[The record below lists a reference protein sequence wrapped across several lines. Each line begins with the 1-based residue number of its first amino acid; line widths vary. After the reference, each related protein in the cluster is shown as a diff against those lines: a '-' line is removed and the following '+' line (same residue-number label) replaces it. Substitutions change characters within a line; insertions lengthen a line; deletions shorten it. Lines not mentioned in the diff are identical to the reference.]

1 MFTVMM
7 KRIILAATLMV
18 VIAVDQMSILII
30 AVNVN
35 AMSENI
41 FRLQF
46 YKTFSS
52 QIAIA
57 VATFP

>member
-1 MFTVMM
+1 MM
-7 KRIILAATLMV
+7 KQTTLAAILMV
-18 VIAVDQMSILII
+18 VTAVDPISILII
-30 AVNVN
+30 AMNVN

-41 FRLQF
+41 FKLQF